1 MRRRPL
7 REESRR
13 CSPSV
18 VCADSFETRPHIPL
32 IMSVGLHGGRT
43 EKHMGRC
50 RPIAFSLI
58 HTVQT
63 VIHRLWIERVPA
75 RSCIVLMCHAVQ
87 FNPVSG
93 YLIITAGVTMAG
105 EFVLSLRAHEVADA
119 KDQNEMANTLKAFGK
134 GVVALRDL
142 MDQNRSFTDMELLFI
157 ENHFQVIQMAYLR
170 WKRKHRLLPID
181 SA

>member
-1 MRRRPL
+1 M
-7 REESRR
+7 
-13 CSPSV
+13 
-18 VCADSFETRPHIPL
+18 T
-32 IMSVGLHGGRT
+32 T
-43 EKHMGRC
+43 
-50 RPIAFSLI
+50 
-58 HTVQT
+58 
-63 VIHRLWIERVPA
+63 
-75 RSCIVLMCHAVQ
+75 
-87 FNPVSG
+87 
-93 YLIITAGVTMAG
+93 GVTMAG